1 MEMKWYAIM
10 VIGVFAAMS
19 IPLAV
24 ADYNKNQ
31 CRIAFAATNQPI
43 ENIDKVCK

>member
-10 VIGVFAAMS
+10 VIGFMVAFSAGV
-19 IPLAV
+19 AV
-24 ADYNKNQ
+24 SEYSKNQ
-31 CRIAFAATNQPI
+31 CRIAFANTNQPI